1 MGLAAAARAVLFLL
15 AVAGVI
21 FRPAVAE
28 IKQESFKDDS
38 RGSILFEK
46 FGFGPHGMVS
56 ISVTGAKASSALA
69 KPDPAQLGFFLL
81 SDESL
86 FEAIYDQP
94 APTDLN
100 PNPESSPTCV
110 LSSPYVKPLFT
121 FAELDDKGFHNQTF
135 PITHPDEYSLFFAN
149 CAPETS
155 VTMEVRTDMYNTNLD
170 GTKDYLSVG
179 MASVPAI
186 YAFFAVCYVVFLAG
200 WLYVTLYRNRLSA
213 QRIHHLMSGLLVA
226 RMLYCISAAEDQ
238 HYIRTA
244 GTPHGWDIMFY
255 LFQLVKGV
263 ILFAVIALIGTGWSF
278 LKPFL
283 QDKEKK
289 VLMLVIPLQVAA
301 NIAAAVV
308 GETGP
313 FLQGWVTWNQI
324 FLFVDVACCCA
335 VLFPVVWS
343 MRSLRESS
351 KTDGKAA
358 RTLAKLMLF
367 RQFYV
372 VVIGYLYF
380 TRIIVY
386 ALRTITNY
394 KYRWVSV
401 AAEEVSSMAFYMF
414 MFYMFRPAERNQ
426 YFALDEDDEEAAE
439 MVLREQ
445 EFEL

>member
-1 MGLAAAARAVLFLL
+1 MGLPVARALLLLL
-15 AVAGVI
+15 AVAGV
-21 FRPAVAE
+21 FLPPAAAE
-28 IKQESFKDDS
+28 IKQESFKDDF
-38 RGSILFEK
+38 RPSILFEK
-46 FGFGPHGMVS
+46 FGFSHHGSVS
-56 ISVTGAKASSALA
+56 ISVSGVKAASSRA

-81 SDESL
+81 SDEAL
-86 FEAIYDQP
+86 FEAIYQQP
-94 APTDLN
+94 APKDLN
-100 PNPESSPTCV
+100 PNPESSPECV
-110 LSSPYVKPLFT
+110 LSSPYVTLLFT
-121 FAELDDKGFHNQTF
+121 FAELDGRDHYNKTF
-135 PITHPDEYSLFFAN
+135 LISHPDEYILFFAN
-149 CAPETS
+149 CAPETT
-155 VTMEVRTDMYNTNLD
+155 VTMEVRTDMYNTNPD

-179 MASVPAI
+179 QAPVPAI

-200 WLYVTLYRNRLSA
+200 WLYITLYRNRLSVH
-213 QRIHHLMSGLLVA
+213 RIHHLMSGLLVA
-226 RMLYCISAAEDQ
+226 RMLYCISAAENQ

-244 GTPHGWDIMFY
+244 GTSHGWDVMFY

-263 ILFAVIALIGTGWSF
+263 MLFAVIALIGTGWSF

-289 VLMLVIPLQVAA
+289 VLMVVIPLQVGA

-358 RTLAKLMLF
+358 RTLAKLTLF

-386 ALRTITNY
+386 ALKTITNY

-401 AAEEVSSMAFYMF
+401 AAEEVATMAFYLF

-426 YFALDEDDEEAAE
+426 YFALDDNEEEAAE
-439 MVLREQ
+439 LALREE